1 MDDDF
6 VPTFGEKPEKWKPS
20 GIRVKRGLYRAS
32 CGKLVNADANG
43 AANILA
49 KVETI
54 LGFEL
59 GGVSSGALSAPSRVT
74 LWTQAKSPAL

>member
-20 GIRVKRGLYRAS
+20 GIRVKRGLYRVS
-32 CGKLVNADANG
+32 CGKIINADANA
-43 AANILA
+43 AANMMA

-59 GGVSSGALSAPSRVT
+59 GGVSSGSLSSPIRVT
-74 LWTQAKSPAL
+74 LFTQAKSPRL